1 MKNANATK
9 QGVSVGTCF
18 KAAEGDDAAY
28 GDVRDRFLALGGKA
42 SEWHTRMA
50 HACRTRGDAVGA
62 HVRGGPAGA
71 AAGGAAATG
80 VRALAVRSAL
90 GLRYTP
96 PHPLRR

>member
-42 SEWHTRMA
+42 SEWHTRVAQEAMLSA
-50 HACRTRGDAVGA
+50 LTYAEDRLADS
-62 HVRGGPAGA
+62 PAR
-71 AAGGAAATG
+71 
-80 VRALAVRSAL
+80 VSMRAVRRRL
-90 GLRYTP
+90 ECGLWP
-96 PHPLRR
+96 